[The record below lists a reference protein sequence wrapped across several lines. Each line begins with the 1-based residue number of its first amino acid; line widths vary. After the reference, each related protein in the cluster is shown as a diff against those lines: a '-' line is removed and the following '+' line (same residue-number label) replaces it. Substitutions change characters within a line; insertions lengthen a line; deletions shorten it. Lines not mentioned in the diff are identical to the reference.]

1 MAAITPMIPKAISNS
16 VSVNPLL
23 KSSLNFLQ
31 EVIFK
36 ALSGCPPPEVHAIS
50 TFHSFSSPLIFTN
63 HLSLN
68 HLKIFHFQKALIKY
82 FLQTGQLYYVH

>member
-1 MAAITPMIPKAISNS
+1 MAAITPMIPNAISNS
-16 VSVNPLL
+16 VRVNPLL
-23 KSSLNFLQ
+23 KFPQ
-31 EVIFK
+31 GVIFK